1 MSWVRR
7 ESLAEAGVAMAVVVM
22 VKAKEASVVL
32 TSRVVV
38 LVSASV
44 VGLVRREINSTAAV
58 VAVMVKV

>member
-1 MSWVRR
+1 M
-7 ESLAEAGVAMAVVVM
+7 AEAGVAMAVVVM

-58 VAVMVKV
+58 AAVMVKV